1 MKKIIK
7 VVGAIIEN
15 KNNEIL
21 CALRSPIMSTPN
33 MWEFPGGK
41 IEPGEGAKEALK
53 REILEELN
61 TDIEVGDLIDVI
73 E

>member
-7 VVGAIIEN
+7 VVAAIIEN

-41 IEPGEGAKEALK
+41 VENNETLKEAIE
-53 REILEELN
+53 REYKK
-61 TDIEVGDLIDVI
+61 DAF
-73 E
+73 